1 MPQSAEFPTLMDYG
15 FDEFCKSYARKA
27 AAAAKVRHLSGT

>member
-15 FDEFCKSYARKA
+15 FDEFCKSYGKET
-27 AAAAKVRHLSGT
+27 AAAAKVRPLSGT